1 MLHKRSKVEENP
13 AQDHGLIY
21 LAVAF
26 ALAAALA
33 VILPS
38 PSHMLF

>member
-1 MLHKRSKVEENP
+1 MLHKRNKAKEDP

-21 LAVAF
+21 LALAF
-26 ALAAALA
+26 AAAAALA

-38 PSHMLF
+38 PSHLLF

>member
-1 MLHKRSKVEENP
+1 MLHKRTK
-13 AQDHGLIY
+13 AKHHTDHGLLY
-21 LAVAF
+21 LALAF